1 MQAPAI
7 PNNEIERIATLRTLL
22 ILDTPPEARFDNLVK
37 VAASYFRVPI
47 ALASL
52 VDENRQWFKAACGLD
67 AKETPRD
74 ISFCGHAI
82 LGEGPFIISNAL
94 EDTRFADNP
103 LVLGAPFI
111 RFYAGVPL
119 KASNGHKLGTLCIIS
134 PEPKQMTPDEIN
146 MLVDMGKLVEVELQK
161 PPFDAPQSR

>member
-47 ALASL
+47 ALVSL

-119 KASNGHKLGTLCIIS
+119 KAANGHKLGTLCIIS